1 MNTEHIPGMT
11 GTVAIRNRDG
21 SARFESASL
30 TRSGELI
37 YGKDTAWDPESVSY
51 AVFMD
56 DSRQFIV
63 CPCCGAHT
71 LRSSEEIRGA
81 MECPACGYCDSDGG
95 DDTDREP
102 GEVEI

>member
-37 YGKDTAWDPESVSY
+37 YGKDTVWDPESVSY

-63 CPCCGAHT
+63 CPCCGAHPRRK
-71 LRSSEEIRGA
+71 LLS
-81 MECPACGYCDSDGG
+81 
-95 DDTDREP
+95 
-102 GEVEI
+102 VEADLGIPVGR